1 MTEHQLICTGDTLIN
16 SRRPGRRAAAV
27 AAALAVSGTL
37 LAAAAPAATADAS
50 SGAARLKPFTLTSPD
65 FRDGGKLP
73 SWTEFGGPGSEG
85 APCQGKNLA
94 PQLDWRNAPAGTLG
108 YALLVNDPDA
118 PLAGGWHHWVLY
130 DIPGDARRID
140 GHGTLQYTQGANS
153 FDTNGMPEVVGWGG
167 PCPPATGQPHHYV
180 FTLYALATP
189 SLPSAGLTYEEVT
202 ADIQPYVLGATSI
215 IGTFRRP

>member
-1 MTEHQLICTGDTLIN
+1 MIA
-16 SRRPGRRAAAV
+16 SRRPKRHAAAL
-27 AAALAVSGTL
+27 AAALAVSCALIG
-37 LAAAAPAATADAS
+37 AATPTATADAA
-50 SGAARLKPFTLTSPD
+50 SGASRLTPFTLTSPD

-73 SWTEFGGPGSEG
+73 KWTEFGGPGSEG

-94 PQLDWRNAPAGTLG
+94 PRLNWRNAPAGTLG

-130 DIPGDARRID
+130 DIPGTATRID

-153 FDTNGMPEVVGWGG
+153 FDTNGMPVVGWGG

-180 FTLYALATP
+180 FTLYALSTP
-189 SLPSAGLTYEEVT
+189 TLPSAGLTYEQVT
-202 ADIQPYVLGATSI
+202 SAIQPYVLGATSI
-215 IGTFRRP
+215 VGTFRLPA